1 MTATEE
7 NYFLQASSVEI
18 AHDLTELVGFAVAER
33 AARYMVRSYAFG
45 NNSPDGM
52 LIAFWANVLM
62 RLNVPHRSRVGAFI
76 SPERRAALMSVI
88 KRARPQTSFPALT
101 GEGCG

>member
-1 MTATEE
+1 MTANEE
-7 NYFLQASSVEI
+7 QYLLQASSIEI
-18 AHDLTELVGFAVAER
+18 AHDLVELAGVVVAER
-33 AARYMVRSYAFG
+33 SARYMVRSYAFG

-52 LIAFWANVLM
+52 LIAFWSNVLT
-62 RLNVPHRSRVGAFI
+62 RVCAMNRDHSYI

-88 KRARPQTSFPALT
+88 ERARPQTSFPALT